1 MPAATPS
8 TSFSAVRDEGGARRR
23 RPGSRRSTSTWTVY
37 AGADLAA
44 PDLPWACGP
53 QTVAVVLFPGGR
65 CQSGAACSPWAA
77 APCRRQRERPRAL
90 RSPSRPRR
98 LGRSRPL
105 VSAQRR
111 SAGPKSE
118 LAFSRTPPAPTA
130 SRRGAV
136 TAATAAAGR
145 GAPAAGQAS
154 PQGLTAT
161 AAENLLKSADVG
173 AAIPADLIA
182 AVEPSSVAGAP
193 GIATDVRAT
202 AAAPPSPADSTQ
214 RLHLTVF
221 TSPCE
226 RNQHNSHL
234 LTGRGN

>member
-1 MPAATPS
+1 VPAATLS
-8 TSFSAVRDEGGARRR
+8 TSSSGVGNQPSRGEGDARRR
-23 RPGSRRSTSTWTVY
+23 RPGSRRSTSAWTVY
-37 AGADLAA
+37 AGADLVA

-111 SAGPKSE
+111 SAGPKSD
-118 LAFSRTPPAPTA
+118 LAFSRTRTLPAPTA
-130 SRRGAV
+130 SSRGAV
-136 TAATAAAGR
+136 TRQGAALV
-145 GAPAAGQAS
+145 AS
-154 PQGLTAT
+154 PQGLTAN
-161 AAENLLKSADVG
+161 AAHNPSKSAGVG
-173 AAIPADLIA
+173 AAIPDDVTA
-182 AVEPSSVAGAP
+182 AVAVSAPSVASAP

-202 AAAPPSPADSTQ
+202 AAAPPSPADIRTAAPPHV
-214 RLHLTVF
+214 LHLSLREEPTQ
-221 TSPCE
+221 P
-226 RNQHNSHL
+226 HL
-234 LTGRGN
+234 LTGKR